1 MDDVRAAGNEP
12 WKVLINI
19 DFVLDGKF
27 CDKDELKSSLLD
39 SWRTA
44 VFHCRLIQHKKS

>member
-1 MDDVRAAGNEP
+1 MTINSLKAMDDVRAAGNEP

-27 CDKDELKSSLLD
+27 YDKDELKSSLLD
-39 SWRTA
+39 S
-44 VFHCRLIQHKKS
+44 